1 MQKFKVEPK
10 ESSKGASV
18 QIKAESMGEAY
29 RIYLSDHCGNGIPE
43 CPIFVIVGGVF
54 GYKQLFH
61 DHLKESAR
69 REAEIA
75 QKAKIEENKRSC
87 LEIVE
92 KLKNTKFLSLDKHE
106 VDFLKNVLDRCFL
119 DEELTSEEFHLV
131 QVTMADDSAFRFFS
145 LRSNSRSS
153 FQQQAMLEAMNVNLS
168 NISNKTSGV
177 KVASMF
183 TGMAAAR
190 HLGEEFAED
199 FGGGEE

>member
-1 MQKFKVEPK
+1 MLNMSWSFREMQKFKVEPK

-75 QKAKIEENKRSC
+75 QKAKIEEK
-87 LEIVE
+87 E
-92 KLKNTKFLSLDKHE
+92 KEVKVVRGVIENLDSELKEKKNNLDKT
-106 VDFLKNVLDRCFL
+106 LKEMKDKYN
-119 DEELTSEEFHLV
+119 
-131 QVTMADDSAFRFFS
+131 
-145 LRSNSRSS
+145 
-153 FQQQAMLEAMNVNLS
+153 
-168 NISNKTSGV
+168 
-177 KVASMF
+177 
-183 TGMAAAR
+183 
-190 HLGEEFAED
+190 
-199 FGGGEE
+199 